1 MCFHQCKSA
10 PQKKLPAER
19 TSFCNSPKR
28 WPQKPRSSRDKIF
41 FGVVPST
48 FLQWRLSVANWDAVL
63 LPLLNTRTRARER
76 ARPSHH
82 ANIRCD
88 PFLAP
93 ARARESELHKPP
105 PFNAQNQNTMM
116 NHASAHSSPQ
126 LTLVVSAAACFF
138 KSRFDDNCRVAAERV
153 ECGMASF
160 MLPINEP
167 LHVT

>member
-1 MCFHQCKSA
+1 M
-10 PQKKLPAER
+10 QKCTTEKLPAER

-63 LPLLNTRTRARER
+63 LPLLNTRTRARKR

-105 PFNAQNQNTMM
+105 PFNAQNSKHNDE
-116 NHASAHSSPQ
+116 
-126 LTLVVSAAACFF
+126 
-138 KSRFDDNCRVAAERV
+138 SRERTQQPAIDTCCLCGRVL
-153 ECGMASF
+153 F
-160 MLPINEP
+160 QKPI
-167 LHVT
+167 